1 MWVSFNSWCTANGTG
16 AEERLQTVGWLF
28 IDIVGTERCLGV
40 IVWQPKV
47 CSSLFVELK
56 FACLEF
62 IYVE

>member
-1 MWVSFNSWCTANGTG
+1 
-16 AEERLQTVGWLF
+16 
-28 IDIVGTERCLGV
+28 LGV

-62 IYVE
+62 IYVEWIWELLPGIVWDLATLTARFYSWLS